1 MRKRLF
7 IAIVILLVIIPLV
20 VSMVLLTLNKN
31 SSPNAD
37 KAGSQVVST
46 DTNAKIRKKL
56 SSGSTGNQN
65 ISIIKSTEL
74 LKQGDYRVIEVIVNQ
89 NGVKSNGVHL
99 FTVLRGEEVLI
110 KPTDEWDP
118 ILEDENLPDIIR
130 DELRNYLVQGNP
142 GGEDL

>member
-1 MRKRLF
+1 MFQRF
-7 IAIVILLVIIPLV
+7 H
-20 VSMVLLTLNKN
+20 
-31 SSPNAD
+31 SPN
-37 KAGSQVVST
+37 SLVLW
-46 DTNAKIRKKL
+46 AKIRKKL

-130 DELRNYLVQGNP
+130 DELRNHLVQGNP

>member
-37 KAGSQVVST
+37 KAGSQMVST

-130 DELRNYLVQGNP
+130 DELRNHLVQGNP

>member
-7 IAIVILLVIIPLV
+7 IAIVILLVIIPLL
-20 VSMVLLTLNKN
+20 VSIVLLTLNKN

-130 DELRNYLVQGNP
+130 DELRNHLVQGNP

>member
-7 IAIVILLVIIPLV
+7 IAIVILLVIIPLL

>member
-130 DELRNYLVQGNP
+130 DELRNHLVQGNP

>member
-7 IAIVILLVIIPLV
+7 IAIVILLVIIPLL
-20 VSMVLLTLNKN
+20 VSMALLTLNKN

-37 KAGSQVVST
+37 KAGAQVVDT

-130 DELRNYLVQGNP
+130 DELRNHLVQGNP

>member
-7 IAIVILLVIIPLV
+7 IAIVILLVIIPLL

-37 KAGSQVVST
+37 KAGAQVVDT

-130 DELRNYLVQGNP
+130 DELRNHLVQGNP

>member
-7 IAIVILLVIIPLV
+7 IAALIFLIVIPVV
-20 VSMVLLTLNKN
+20 VSMVLLALNKN
-31 SSPNAD
+31 SSPNAH
-37 KAGSQVVST
+37 KAGGQVVST
-46 DTNAKIRKKL
+46 DTTANIRKKL
-56 SSGSTGNQN
+56 SSGLTGNQN

-74 LKQGDYRVIEVIVNQ
+74 LKQGDYRVIEVVVSQ

-99 FTVLRGEEVLI
+99 FTVLKGEKVLI

-118 ILEDENLPDIIR
+118 ILEDESLPDTIR
-130 DELRNYLVQGNP
+130 GELRNHLVQGDA

>member
-7 IAIVILLVIIPLV
+7 IAIVILLVIIPLL

-130 DELRNYLVQGNP
+130 DELRNHLVQGNP

>member
-118 ILEDENLPDIIR
+118 ILEDENLPDTIR
-130 DELRNYLVQGNP
+130 GELRNYLVQGDA

>member
-7 IAIVILLVIIPLV
+7 IAIVILLVIIPLL

-65 ISIIKSTEL
+65 IGL
-74 LKQGDYRVIEVIVNQ
+74 
-89 NGVKSNGVHL
+89 
-99 FTVLRGEEVLI
+99 
-110 KPTDEWDP
+110 
-118 ILEDENLPDIIR
+118 
-130 DELRNYLVQGNP
+130 
-142 GGEDL
+142 